1 LPKLTGKKKLEFLK
15 RLNKGRIK
23 KGLKAIKAK
32 GSKILPKSQ
41 LARTKKASKSTSK
54 PKSKTRNILKPRK
67 RSNPVAKKTKR
78 SGSRRSKLMS
88 RLKKAA
94 IGAILGIAVTAIA
107 SRFIPQFAQAA
118 GTVAAATQG
127 VEGVL
132 GKVVLEQAVPQIASR
147 FGFGGNGNG
156 NGQMTVSGFA

>member
-1 LPKLTGKKKLEFLK
+1 LPKLTGIAKEKFLA
-15 RLNKGRIK
+15 RLNKGRVK
-23 KGLKAIKAK
+23 AGLKRIKAK
-32 GSKILPKSQ
+32 GSRLLPKTKLKQ
-41 LARTKKASKSTSK
+41 LKKSSKRRSK
-54 PKSKTRNILKPRK
+54 PRSKPRNILKPRK